1 MGPNSRSTFLVDTPV
16 AMRSMFENRGY
27 ESHYFSTAD
36 GEQFWEDFVAESR
49 EVRSENVSERSS
61 EGEPEYVYDE
71 PGSKNFLLEEVSG
84 ESYDESGG
92 FTFEEE
98 PGEEEFVFGE
108 EPSHRHGLA
117 LATLPP
123 DAPVFSAGSSATQ
136 DALIGGIPELVD
148 AVKGLSL
155 DGVRTNAEETAAP
168 VVRTVEPQEHEKV
181 VSAADEE
188 TNARIKELYETIDE
202 LRRQNMDLKRSLEAA
217 EAAPPQPAPEP
228 EWETP
233 TPVDKFGEEPEEED
247 PWAVAWRELAASVP
261 AEETSETPSSQDAWD
276 LEPVP
281 PTAEDIA
288 EQERLAAEVEDIIT
302 RSANL
307 ILGMTVLERMAADG
321 ETVRE
326 ITLDELIA
334 QIKSEEKR

>member
-1 MGPNSRSTFLVDTPV
+1 
-16 AMRSMFENRGY
+16 
-27 ESHYFSTAD
+27 
-36 GEQFWEDFVAESR
+36 
-49 EVRSENVSERSS
+49 
-61 EGEPEYVYDE
+61 
-71 PGSKNFLLEEVSG
+71 EVSG
-84 ESYDESGG
+84 ENYDESGG
-92 FTFEEE
+92 FMLEEE

-108 EPSHRHGLA
+108 ELSHKHVPA

-123 DAPVFSAGSSATQ
+123 DAPVFNAGTSTTQ
-136 DALIGGIPELVD
+136 DVLIGGIRELVD

-155 DGVRTNAEETAAP
+155 DGVRASSEEIAAP
-168 VVRTVEPQEHEKV
+168 VVRIPEPQEPAKA

-188 TNARIKELYETIDE
+188 TDARIKELYETIDE

-228 EWETP
+228 AREIPAAEL
-233 TPVDKFGEEPEEED
+233 FEEEPEEED
-247 PWAVAWRELAASVP
+247 PWALAWRELATSVP
-261 AEETSETPSSQDAWD
+261 AEESSETPASQDTWD
-276 LEPVP
+276 LEPIP

-288 EQERLAAEVEDIIT
+288 EQERLAAEVEDIIA

-307 ILGMTVLERMAADG
+307 ILGMTVLERMAANG

-334 QIKSEEKR
+334 QIQSEEKR